1 MLSSRA
7 VTGGNQQLLLR
18 IERAEGALLLARA
31 NATPGA
37 GVHARDFG
45 GPVAIATLDRANTLF
60 NRAIGLGPDDG
71 ERVAEIAAFYA
82 QLGVPPRID
91 VCPALRSDA
100 LGERLRAAGL
110 APGGFPF
117 FSRRVLFGRPS
128 VVQTVEAPLGVTIE
142 RAGESASEAEAF
154 VAILESAWPVGDAA
168 RQRALAEARSPQGAS
183 QRRYFA
189 TIDGKRVAI
198 AGLELCAG
206 VAYLN
211 LAVTLEPYRGRGCQS
226 VLIQRRLADA
236 AEAGADIAFSLVAP
250 DSQSERNLRRAAL
263 DNAYDREL
271 WLPPDWTQHPFYR
284 GAAE

>member
-1 MLSSRA
+1 
-7 VTGGNQQLLLR
+7 VTAGHEQRLLR
-18 IERAEGALLLARA
+18 IERAEGALLVARA
-31 NATPGA
+31 RAAPSA
-37 GVHARDFG
+37 DVHARDLG

-71 ERVAEIAAFYA
+71 ERVAVIAAFYA

-100 LGERLRAAGL
+100 LGESLRAAGL

-117 FSRRVLFGRPS
+117 FSRRVLFGRPN

-142 RAGESASEAEAF
+142 RAGDSASEAEAF
-154 VAILESAWPVGDAA
+154 VSILESAWPVGDAA
-168 RQRALAEARSPQGAS
+168 RQRALAEARSPQDAR

-189 TIDGKRVAI
+189 AIDGKRVAI
-198 AGLELCAG
+198 AGLELCEG

-226 VLIQRRLADA
+226 VLIQHRLADA
-236 AEAGADIAFSLVAP
+236 AKAGADIAFSLVAP
-250 DSQSERNLRRAAL
+250 DSQSERNLRRAGL
-263 DNAYDREL
+263 DDAYDREL

-284 GAAE
+284 DAAE